1 MSDLISESKLLQ
13 AIGLAVVA
21 ADAEGKIVFANDSAQ
36 EMCAISS
43 DAMVGLSVLDVMGL
57 SAVDSDAREGMTRV
71 LAGQTWSGDAP
82 VRRGDDTTFLA
93 RVTETPVLDDTGA
106 VAGLVAVLEDITE
119 VRLTAARLADQD
131 QRLRLAH
138 AAAALGTWQWDMTT
152 DTVVWDEQ
160 LEEIFGLPPGGFD
173 GTFEAWA
180 ALLHPD
186 DREGVLADVGKALAA
201 KSSFV
206 VRHRIVRPDGAVA
219 WVEGL
224 GQATLGPDGEPTGMI
239 GCQRDDAERVEA
251 EQIIAAAREA
261 EQASAARVEQLQR
274 ATADFAATG
283 TVEQVGGVLHDHL
296 RDWLGAENAGV
307 YLADETTSTLRLTA
321 SYGYGDAIA
330 AGSVVPLGE
339 TSGRG
344 ATDATGGVYVL
355 TDPALGLR
363 YPGLL
368 KVSVRLGN
376 RFPVGVLIPTKHGTP
391 GILLLGFDRDPELTH
406 SDAVLLAALAGQS
419 AGASQRAKLLHR
431 TSEIANQLQ
440 VSLAASSMPEVV
452 GVELAAYYAPGG
464 DELEHVGG
472 DWYDA
477 VDTDDGSVVLVV
489 GDVMGRGVLAAT
501 TMIRI
506 RAAIRGFITVD
517 PTPEVVLAATDRL
530 LERDAPDQ
538 FVTVMCA
545 IIDPRRGRLS
555 LCCAGHVPLIL
566 VSPDGRTETI
576 GAGSGLPLGVS
587 DGAPREVF
595 KRDVVKGT
603 TVVLVTD
610 GVVERRD
617 HDLDEGIGRL
627 ESLAARLHRAPLA
640 SLVTKVARLA
650 GEHPDDD
657 VTVFAARLM

>member
-1 MSDLISESKLLQ
+1 MPDLISESKLLE

-43 DAMVGLSVLDVMGL
+43 DAMVGRSVLDIVGL
-57 SAVDSDAREGMTRV
+57 PDIDSTAREAMTQV
-71 LAGQTWSGDAP
+71 FAGQTWSGDVP

-93 RVTETPVLDDTGA
+93 RVTETPVLDETGA
-106 VAGLVAVLEDITE
+106 VVGLVAVFEDITE
-119 VRLTAARLADQD
+119 VRLAAARLADQD

-138 AAAALGTWQWDMTT
+138 AAAALGTFQWDMATN
-152 DTVVWDEQ
+152 TVVWDEQ
-160 LEEIFGLPPGGFD
+160 LEEIFGLPPGGYD
-173 GTFEAWA
+173 GTFEAWV

-186 DREGVLADVGKALAA
+186 DREGVVADVGQALAA
-201 KSSFV
+201 KSSYMV
-206 VRHRIVRPDGAVA
+206 SHRIIRPDGSVA
-219 WVEGL
+219 WLEGL
-224 GQATLGPDGEPTGMI
+224 GQVTLGPDGAPTGTI
-239 GCQRDDAERVEA
+239 GCTRDVTKRIEA
-251 EQIIAAAREA
+251 EQLVAAARDA

-274 ATADFAATG
+274 ATADFAATD
-283 TVEQVGGVLHDHL
+283 TVEQVGDVLHDHL
-296 RDWLGAENAGV
+296 RDWLGAVNAGV

-330 AGSVVPLGE
+330 DGSVVPLGAP
-339 TSGRG
+339 GGG

-355 TDPALGLR
+355 TDPVLGLR
-363 YPGLL
+363 YPGLRR
-368 KVSVRLGN
+368 VSVRLGN

-391 GILLLGFDRDPELTH
+391 GILLLGFDLDPELTH
-406 SDAVLLAALAGQS
+406 YDAVLLAALAGQGT
-419 AGASQRAKLLHR
+419 GASQRAELLHR

-440 VSLAASSMPEVV
+440 VSLAASSIPEVA
-452 GVELAAYYAPGG
+452 GVEMAAYYAPGG

-477 VDTDDGSVVLVV
+477 VDTEDGSVALVV

-538 FVTVMCA
+538 FVTAMCV

-576 GAGSGLPLGVS
+576 GAGSGLPLGIS
-587 DGAPREVF
+587 DGSPREVF
-595 KRDVVKGT
+595 RRDVVKGT

-627 ESLAARLHRAPLA
+627 ENLAARLHRAPLA
-640 SLVTKVARLA
+640 SLVCDVARLA